1 MQGELG
7 QCQSKRQIQ
16 LLEYGYEAKVRLV
29 TQMTNDDRSQ
39 HDQPTTPHISPGQED
54 EVTFR
59 G

>member
-1 MQGELG
+1 MPGELG
-7 QCQSKRQIQ
+7 QGQSKRQIP

-29 TQMTNDDRSQ
+29 TQMMNDDEAH
-39 HDQPTTPHISPGQED
+39 HDQPTTPHFSPGRED